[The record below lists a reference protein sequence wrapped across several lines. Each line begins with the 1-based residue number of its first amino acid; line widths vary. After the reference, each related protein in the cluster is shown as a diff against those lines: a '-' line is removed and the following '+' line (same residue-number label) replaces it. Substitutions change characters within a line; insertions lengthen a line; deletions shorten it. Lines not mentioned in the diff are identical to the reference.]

1 MILCYFMTFTQGRNY
16 LLSEGVTQELVNNA
30 SPEAVPPIAS
40 QEQKIVNQLSRMIRK
55 VGDTYGNNTEFQDAI
70 DSVAR
75 SSGCKWNKF
84 KKVTEKV
91 FEDGI
96 TWEKIAVLFYVAGKL
111 ALKMVE
117 AHFPQSVK
125 EILRWTVDFFKNNLL
140 GWIREH
146 GGWSK
151 LYSEYMSAVVVHSG
165 SESRAERKKPSV
177 CLRVLPEETLLA
189 LSAVLKPPHRTDEK
203 PLLQHHRLRQH
214 SLPAALVC
222 VRARVW
228 KC

>member
-1 MILCYFMTFTQGRNY
+1 MR
-16 LLSEGVTQELVNNA
+16 VTQELMNNV
-30 SPEAVPPIAS
+30 SSEDVPPLGPLNVKK
-40 QEQKIVNQLSRMIRK
+40 QEQKIVNQLSRVIRK

-70 DSVAR
+70 DGVAR

-111 ALKMVE
+111 ALKMAE

-125 EILRWTVDFFKNNLL
+125 GILRWTVDFYKNNLL

-146 GGWSK
+146 GGWATVSP
-151 LYSEYMSAVVVHSG
+151 
-165 SESRAERKKPSV
+165 SRLTP
-177 CLRVLPEETLLA
+177 TLHLNQFLTA
-189 LSAVLKPPHRTDEK
+189 P
-203 PLLQHHRLRQH
+203 
-214 SLPAALVC
+214 
-222 VRARVW
+222 
-228 KC
+228 